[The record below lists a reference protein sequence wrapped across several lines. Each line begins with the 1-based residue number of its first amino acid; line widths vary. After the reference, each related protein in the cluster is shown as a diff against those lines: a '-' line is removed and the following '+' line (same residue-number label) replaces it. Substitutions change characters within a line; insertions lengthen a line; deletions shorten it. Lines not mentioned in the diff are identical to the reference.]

1 MQLGEGQ
8 LDGTPSNLPKAL
20 YHSSEESNKNSLSS
34 TQIDFQG
41 VNRPAS
47 QLKHGAKKLLSE
59 TENDEML
66 GEGHSDA
73 LSLSKGSSEDR
84 KSSLATEEE
93 DPSDN
98 SRHTIDGISPD
109 RYFISASS
117 HQTQDMN
124 PCSLFPYPGQ
134 AGTIYTGSDGARYSA
149 SLHYNPV
156 LPSTGFSSPVC
167 SGRGQCGSGYQ
178 FGQGPGCIYP
188 SYQGSG
194 PGISSMPLSG
204 AGTGLRSQVYLC
216 NRPLWLKFHRHQT
229 EMIITK
235 QGRFVEFVLSYA
247 RLLKTF
253 CFFNELLMNLKGAQ
267 KNVSTIPST
276 VTPVASENKPSLNA
290 IY

>member
-1 MQLGEGQ
+1 
-8 LDGTPSNLPKAL
+8 
-20 YHSSEESNKNSLSS
+20 
-34 TQIDFQG
+34 
-41 VNRPAS
+41 
-47 QLKHGAKKLLSE
+47 
-59 TENDEML
+59 ML